1 MVGKERSCHFLQ
13 QRGATD
19 KNTEGYYGG
28 KRNTGALLF
37 RTMVMSSW
45 DGRVQERDR

>member
-28 KRNTGALLF
+28 KINTGGVTFQDHGHGLMGGIWKGIRL
-37 RTMVMSSW
+37 
-45 DGRVQERDR
+45 